1 MMRKYLLTVAV
12 VLGSVVLGFASPGP
26 NPQAP
31 DFIFTSVATNQS
43 GVAQSYLGV
52 ATSGTNFLCVGS
64 NSAAALGLTT
74 NALAAGGYLTN
85 AAAWVST
92 APGVTNLNCVAFGNG
107 YYLAAGT
114 ANKFVTL
121 LSGTNVWSAPTNI
134 SGTVDAQ
141 GIAFDHWGGRFV
153 LGIASPNIYYSTSGV
168 PQVGWAAGV
177 LDLPSP
183 FESFRSVTA
192 MSSNRFAICGIR
204 GDIRLSSVTTN
215 GLSEWAINRQIDLS
229 QPDLHGIASD
239 GSNTLVCVGLTS
251 NILVSVDQGSTWL
264 TNSTPDGA
272 AVNQS
277 VAYTGTNDNRFMVV
291 GANGHVYI
299 SSNITNSLPWTWTLV
314 SAVTNLT
321 SQTLNGVAFAV
332 NGPLQ
337 GVAFAVGNAGT
348 ILVGGTVPTAPVAT
362 NNPITLTNLL
372 TYPTQTNIAFAATN
386 SPDYYH
392 PLGSVTNDWYGSVG
406 GNDLLSSNS
415 PNYTATNRLCGTNSF
430 WVQARDIRTGLT
442 STNRTQFNVVILPPA
457 PTTNNL
463 GTITNLLSVS
473 PQVNWAES
481 VNILTNSGN
490 PPSNFVVKWYDAL
503 GTLLNNGTETNLAR
517 AFYHTPTNAVL
528 CGIYTNWTE
537 TVATNTSPA
546 GVNVPSTNRTA
557 VVYVVIPPAPINALA
572 GLTNVLTTNNSVW
585 VDLLTNVV
593 NPASTFTVSW
603 YDAVTGGTLLNY
615 GTETNLSNRFYYTPT
630 NRVSGVYTIYA
641 QTVATNTAYN
651 GGSQISTNRTAVTY
665 VVIPPAPYA
674 PVGGTNWEN
683 NLPNPALS
691 VSELVNADNGAGRI
705 MGDWYTGI
713 GGTLLASATN
723 SYTPTVT
730 ARGVYTYWVQSRDLA
745 SQQVSTNWLS
755 VKFLVVPKPVI
766 TNGPSLEV
774 TSLTNLLTWPL
785 QTNATLTKY
794 LPDESFVLT
803 NLPAGAA
810 VTVDW
815 YTNGL
820 GVNPAAYTG
829 TNSADANWLT
839 GGGVLAA
846 SGTTNFIATNR
857 LAGTYV
863 YWAQA
868 RVTNPGFYNAGLTNN
883 TGLSLSLQ
891 PFTFRLIPPAPTTNN
906 LGTITNLLSVSP
918 QVNWAESVNILTN
931 SGNPPSNFVVKWYDA
946 LGTLLNNGTETN
958 LARAFYHTP
967 TNAVLCGIYTN
978 WTETVA
984 TNTSP
989 AGVNVPSTNRTAV
1002 VYVVIPPAPINAL
1015 AGLTNV
1021 LTTNNSVWVD
1031 LLTNVVNPA
1040 STFTVSWYDAV
1051 TGGTLLNYGTETNLS
1066 NRFYY
1071 TPTNRVSGVY
1081 TIYAQTVATNTAYN
1095 GGSQISTNRTA
1106 VTYVVIPPAPYAPV
1120 GGTNWENNL
1129 PNPALSVSELVN
1141 ADNGA
1146 GRIMGDW
1153 YTGIGGTLLAS
1164 ATNSYT
1170 PTVTARGVYTY
1181 WVQSR
1186 DLASQQVSTNWLS
1199 VKFLVVPKPVI
1210 TNGPSLEVTSLTNL
1224 LTWPLQTN
1232 ATLTKYLPD
1241 ESFVLTNLPAGAAVT
1256 VDWYAAGN
1264 PAYTATNSA
1273 DTNWLSGGGV
1283 VLASG
1288 TTNFI
1293 ATNRLAG
1300 TYVYWAQ
1307 ARVTNPGF
1315 YNAGLTNNAGLSL
1328 SLEPFVFQVIPP
1340 APLGAVTGL
1349 TNVLTLDPQ
1358 TNLPVWVNILT
1369 NFDNPPANFVVYWYD
1384 AATNGS
1390 LLNNGQETNL
1400 ADRFFHGLTNLTSG
1414 VYTIYAETRATN
1426 TSPAGTD
1433 ITSTNRTPVTFVLI
1447 PPSPVQAEIGWT
1459 NVLTVNNSVWVEV
1472 LTNLHNGADS
1482 FKVEWYDAAIGGND
1496 LGTATNLADFFYY
1509 TPTNLVCGVYKVY
1522 GATVATNTPDG
1533 NAQTSTNRIELDYVV
1548 IPPAPTNPVGATNWE
1563 DNLPNPALTVSVY
1576 SDANNLPGA
1585 ITADWY
1591 DSSATKVATGTTAF
1605 APTNTLAGAYNY
1617 WAVARDVNSQL
1628 ISTNSVGTVTPG
1640 SVVATLVL
1648 QTYVPKIT
1656 LSAQSGTIQWVGGYT
1671 LQSATNLVP
1680 PVVWVDVTNGVA
1692 GTNEWDYAT
1701 TNADAMFYHLK
1712 PN

>member
-1 MMRKYLLTVAV
+1 MMRKYFMTVAV
-12 VLGSVVLGFASPGP
+12 ALGSAGLGLASPASVP
-26 NPQAP
+26 N
-31 DFIFTSVATNQS
+31 FIFTSVATNQS
-43 GVAQSYLGV
+43 GITQSYLAV
-52 ATSGTNFLCVGS
+52 ATSGTNFVCVGS

-74 NALAAGGYLTN
+74 NALPTGGYLTN
-85 AAAWVST
+85 ASAWLPTS
-92 APGVTNLNCVAFGNG
+92 PGVTNLNCVTFGNG

-114 ANKFVTL
+114 ANKFITL
-121 LSGTNVWSAPTNI
+121 LGSGTNVWSSPTNI

-141 GIAFDHWGGRFV
+141 GIAFDPWGGRFV
-153 LGIASPNIYYSTSGV
+153 LGIASPNLYYSTSSV
-168 PQVGWAAGV
+168 PQIGWTAGS

-183 FESFRSVTA
+183 FESFRSVAA
-192 MSSNRFAICGIR
+192 MSSNHFAICGIR
-204 GDIRLSSVTTN
+204 GDVRVSTSTN
-215 GLSEWAINRQIDLS
+215 GLASWSVNRQINLA

-239 GSNTLVCVGLTS
+239 GVNTLVCVGLTS
-251 NILVSVDQGSTWL
+251 NILVSVDQGSTWY

-277 VAYTGTNDNRFMVV
+277 VTYTGTNDNRFLVV
-291 GANGHVYI
+291 GANGHVYLA
-299 SSNITNSLPWTWTLV
+299 SNNTNSLPWTWTQV

-321 SQTLNGVAFAV
+321 SQTLNAVAYAA
-332 NGPLQ
+332 NGPFQ
-337 GVAFAVGNAGT
+337 GVALAVGNAGT

-362 NNPITLTNLL
+362 NYPVTLTNLL

-386 SPDYYH
+386 VPDYYH
-392 PLGSVTNDWYGSVG
+392 PFGSVTNDWYGSVG

-415 PNYTATNRLCGTNSF
+415 PNYTATNKLCGTQSF
-430 WVQARDIRTGLT
+430 WTQARDIRTGLT
-442 STNRTQFNVVILPPA
+442 STNRTQFNVVLLPPA
-457 PTTNNL
+457 PTTNTW
-463 GTITNLLSVS
+463 GTITNLLSAS
-473 PQVNWAES
+473 PQVNWPVW
-481 VNILTNSGN
+481 VNILTNNGN
-490 PPSNFVVKWYDAL
+490 PPANFVVKWYDAATG
-503 GTLLNNGTETNLAR
+503 GTLLNNTTETNLAR

-537 TVATNTSPA
+537 TVATNTTPA
-546 GVNVPSTNRTA
+546 GVNVPSTNRTP

-593 NPASTFTVSW
+593 NPATKFTVNW
-603 YDAVTGGTLLNY
+603 YDAPTGGTLLNY

-630 NRVSGVYTIYA
+630 NRVSGVYTVYA
-641 QTVATNTAYN
+641 ETVATNTAFN
-651 GGSQISTNRTAVTY
+651 GASQISTNRTAVTY

-683 NLPNPALS
+683 NLPNPTLS
-691 VSELVNADNGAGRI
+691 VSELVNADNAAGRI
-705 MGDWYTGI
+705 LGDWYTSI

-730 ARGVYTYWVQSRDLA
+730 ARGVYTYWVQARDLV

-766 TNGPSLEV
+766 TNGPIAFEAAFV
-774 TSLTNLLTWPL
+774 TNLLTAPL
-785 QTNATLTKY
+785 QTNGTLTKY

-803 NLPAGAA
+803 NLPPGAA

-820 GVNPAAYTG
+820 GINPAFGAYTG
-829 TNSADANWLT
+829 TNSSDVKWLT

-846 SGTTNFIATNR
+846 SGTTNLIVTNR

-868 RVTNPGFYNAGLTNN
+868 RVTNSGFFNTGLTNN

-891 PFTFRLIPPAPTTNN
+891 PFTFQLIPPAPTTNTW
-906 LGTITNLLSVSP
+906 GTITNLLSASP
-918 QVNWAESVNILTN
+918 QVNWPVWVNILTN
-931 SGNPPSNFVVKWYDA
+931 NGNPPANFVVKWYDA
-946 LGTLLNNGTETN
+946 ATGGTLLNNTTETN

-984 TNTSP
+984 TNTTP
-989 AGVNVPSTNRTAV
+989 AGVNVPSTNRTPV

-1040 STFTVSWYDAV
+1040 TKFTVNWYDAP

-1081 TIYAQTVATNTAYN
+1081 TVYAETVATNTAFN
-1095 GGSQISTNRTA
+1095 GASQISTNRTA

-1129 PNPALSVSELVN
+1129 PNPTLSVSELVN
-1141 ADNGA
+1141 ADNAA
-1146 GRIMGDW
+1146 GRILGDW
-1153 YTGIGGTLLAS
+1153 YTSIGGTLLAS

-1181 WVQSR
+1181 WVQAR
-1186 DLASQQVSTNWLS
+1186 DLVSQQVSTNWLS

-1210 TNGPSLEVTSLTNL
+1210 TNGPIAFEAAFVTNL
-1224 LTWPLQTN
+1224 LTAPLQTN
-1232 ATLTKYLPD
+1232 GTLTKYLPD
-1241 ESFVLTNLPAGAAVT
+1241 ESFVLTNLPPGAAVT
-1256 VDWYAAGN
+1256 VDWYADSSGST
-1264 PAYTATNSA
+1264 PSYTATNSA

-1283 VLASG
+1283 IVATG

-1315 YNAGLTNNAGLSL
+1315 ANPGLST
-1328 SLEPFVFQVIPP
+1328 SLQPFVFKVIPP
-1340 APLGAVTGL
+1340 APPAAVTGL

-1358 TNLPVWVNILT
+1358 TNLPVWVTILT
-1369 NFDNPPANFVVYWYD
+1369 NIDNPPANFVVDWYD
-1384 AATNGS
+1384 AAVNGN
-1390 LLNNGQETNL
+1390 LLNNSQETNL
-1400 ADRFFHGLTNLTSG
+1400 ANRFYHGLTNQISG
-1414 VYTIYAETRATN
+1414 AYTIYAATRATN

-1433 ITSTNRTPVTFVLI
+1433 LTSTNRTPVTFVLI
-1447 PPSPVQAEIGWT
+1447 PPAPVNAQLNWT

-1472 LTNLHNGADS
+1472 LTNLHNAADS
-1482 FKVEWYDAAIGGND
+1482 FRVEWYDAATGGND
-1496 LGTATNLADFFYY
+1496 LGTATNLADYFYY
-1509 TPTNLVCGVYKVY
+1509 TPTNIVCGVYTVY
-1522 GATVATNTPDG
+1522 AATIATNTPDG
-1533 NAQTSTNRIELDYVV
+1533 NPQISTNRIALTYAV
-1548 IPPAPTNPVGATNWE
+1548 IPPAPANPTGATNWE

-1576 SDANNLPGA
+1576 SDANNPAGT

-1591 DSSATKVATGTTAF
+1591 DGAATKVAAGTTAF
-1605 APTNTLAGAYNY
+1605 APTNTLAASYAYS
-1617 WAVARDVNSQL
+1617 AVARDVSSGL
-1628 ISTNSVGTVTPG
+1628 MSTNQVS
-1640 SVVATLVL
+1640 ATLVL
-1648 QTYVPKIT
+1648 KTYVPIIT
-1656 LSAQSGTIQWVGGYT
+1656 LSAGSGDIKWVGGYT
-1671 LQSATNLVP
+1671 LQSTTNLTP

-1692 GTNEWDYAT
+1692 GTNDWSYTT
-1701 TNADAMFYHLK
+1701 TNADAMYYQLK

>member
-1 MMRKYLLTVAV
+1 
-12 VLGSVVLGFASPGP
+12 
-26 NPQAP
+26 
-31 DFIFTSVATNQS
+31 
-43 GVAQSYLGV
+43 
-52 ATSGTNFLCVGS
+52 
-64 NSAAALGLTT
+64 
-74 NALAAGGYLTN
+74 
-85 AAAWVST
+85 
-92 APGVTNLNCVAFGNG
+92 
-107 YYLAAGT
+107 
-114 ANKFVTL
+114 
-121 LSGTNVWSAPTNI
+121 
-134 SGTVDAQ
+134 
-141 GIAFDHWGGRFV
+141 
-153 LGIASPNIYYSTSGV
+153 
-168 PQVGWAAGV
+168 
-177 LDLPSP
+177 
-183 FESFRSVTA
+183 

-332 NGPLQ
+332 NGSLQ

-442 STNRTQFNVVILPPA
+442 STNRTQFNVVIL
-457 PTTNNL
+457 
-463 GTITNLLSVS
+463 
-473 PQVNWAES
+473 
-481 VNILTNSGN
+481 
-490 PPSNFVVKWYDAL
+490 
-503 GTLLNNGTETNLAR
+503 
-517 AFYHTPTNAVL
+517 
-528 CGIYTNWTE
+528 
-537 TVATNTSPA
+537 
-546 GVNVPSTNRTA
+546 
-557 VVYVVIPPAPINALA
+557 
-572 GLTNVLTTNNSVW
+572 
-585 VDLLTNVV
+585 
-593 NPASTFTVSW
+593 
-603 YDAVTGGTLLNY
+603 
-615 GTETNLSNRFYYTPT
+615 
-630 NRVSGVYTIYA
+630 
-641 QTVATNTAYN
+641 
-651 GGSQISTNRTAVTY
+651 
-665 VVIPPAPYA
+665 
-674 PVGGTNWEN
+674 
-683 NLPNPALS
+683 
-691 VSELVNADNGAGRI
+691 
-705 MGDWYTGI
+705 
-713 GGTLLASATN
+713 
-723 SYTPTVT
+723 
-730 ARGVYTYWVQSRDLA
+730 
-745 SQQVSTNWLS
+745 
-755 VKFLVVPKPVI
+755 
-766 TNGPSLEV
+766 
-774 TSLTNLLTWPL
+774 
-785 QTNATLTKY
+785 
-794 LPDESFVLT
+794 
-803 NLPAGAA
+803 
-810 VTVDW
+810 
-815 YTNGL
+815 
-820 GVNPAAYTG
+820 
-829 TNSADANWLT
+829 
-839 GGGVLAA
+839 
-846 SGTTNFIATNR
+846 
-857 LAGTYV
+857 
-863 YWAQA
+863 
-868 RVTNPGFYNAGLTNN
+868 
-883 TGLSLSLQ
+883 
-891 PFTFRLIPPAPTTNN
+891 PPAPTTNN